1 MNIIP
6 IPLLPSKTFVL
17 YILFFPV
24 FFSRCD
30 GLVYNISFLHI
41 CWYFVSGSWRT
52 EFSGRTAHS
61 SLVINLNLFKIE
73 TWFLKNREVGFLYNF
88 SFSNLKLINK
98 LHYDPLMMQQKEP
111 RRKHPCVLPKKVAFV
126 VWVPNSAL
134 IGNDGCYLRASCML
148 PACFLLYC
156 YCRSRPD

>member
-1 MNIIP
+1 MPVRLQFYIQRLIESACFNREHKLIQKYIVVALPYIFFLYSCTFYILVIGYSNKSKLEVKSVQAIKTFQMNIIP

-73 TWFLKNREVGFLYNF
+73 K
-88 SFSNLKLINK
+88 
-98 LHYDPLMMQQKEP
+98 
-111 RRKHPCVLPKKVAFV
+111 
-126 VWVPNSAL
+126 
-134 IGNDGCYLRASCML
+134 
-148 PACFLLYC
+148 
-156 YCRSRPD
+156 